1 MESRN
6 NKKPFYNKT
15 EKSKDFSA
23 KKPFFVKKTEGE
35 AKFPK
40 KPFFTKS
47 KFGEKAGAKPKF
59 DKGAKS
65 FRPRPKFVPNKP
77 SDTSWGRVSSWYDEM
92 LKDDDSYQ
100 QKVIEPNLLRVVDAK
115 KGEKILD
122 LGSGQGHFSRLF
134 AKAGAEVVGLE
145 ISEELIALA
154 KKYDTKNVYY
164 IAGKADEA
172 LNFKKEEFDKVTVV
186 LALQNMKNMVKV
198 VEEVAR
204 VLKPQGKFFL
214 VLNHPAF
221 RVPQET
227 DWGFDEKRKEQF
239 RKVFSYMTPK
249 EVPIIMDPG
258 KTGKEKTFS
267 YHRPLQDYFKAFAKN
282 GLAVTRLEEWISH
295 KTSAEGPKKIA
306 EDSARKEIPIFMLLE
321 VKKV

>member
-1 MESRN
+1 MES
-6 NKKPFYNKT
+6 NKDKKRFYSKT
-15 EKSKDFSA
+15 PKSGGFSS
-23 KKPFFVKKTEGE
+23 KKPFFVKKEEGE
-35 AKFPK
+35 SRFPK
-40 KPFFTKS
+40 KPFISKS
-47 KFGEKAGAKPKF
+47 KFGEKPKFEAGAKT
-59 DKGAKS
+59 

-92 LKDDDSYQ
+92 LKDGDSYQ
-100 QKVIEPNLLRVVDAK
+100 QKVIEPNLLRVIDIK

-122 LGSGQGHFSRLF
+122 LGSGQGHFARLF

-145 ISEELIALA
+145 ISEELISIA
-154 KKYDTKNVYY
+154 KKYETKGIYY
-164 IAGKADEA
+164 ILGKADDA
-172 LNFKKEEFDKVTVV
+172 LNFKKEEFNKVAIV

-198 VEEVAR
+198 VEEVSR
-204 VLKPQGKFFL
+204 VLKPGGKFFI

-227 DWGFDEKRKEQF
+227 DWGFDEQKKEQF

-282 GLAVTRLEEWISH
+282 GLAVSRLEEWISH
-295 KTSAEGPKKIA
+295 KKSSAGPKQIA
-306 EDSARKEIPIFMLLE
+306 EDSARKEIPLFLCIE
-321 VKKV
+321 AVKLV